1 MTVNLEDY
9 VASVRDFPIKGILF
23 RDVTPIMASPEAF
36 KECINK
42 IAEYGRKVGTD
53 VVVGPESRGYWFG
66 CPAALELG
74 VGFVPVRKPGKLPGE
89 TISCKY
95 DLEYGTNEVF
105 MHRNAIKPGQR
116 VLIVDD
122 LLATGG
128 TAKAMITMIEELGG
142 VVAGIVFVIELFG
155 NGMEGR
161 KELEGYDVYSML
173 YLSDQ

>member
-1 MTVNLEDY
+1 MAINLEDY
-9 VASVRDFPIKGILF
+9 IASIRDFPIEGILF
-23 RDVTPIMASPEAF
+23 RDVTPIMTCPEAYRESV
-36 KECINK
+36 KQ
-42 IAEYGRKVGTD
+42 IAEYGKKVGAD

-66 CPAALELG
+66 CPVAVELG
-74 VGFVPVRKPGKLPGE
+74 IGFAPVRKPGKLPRE

-95 DLEYGTNEVF
+95 DLEYGSNEVH
-105 MHRNAIKPGQR
+105 MHKDAIKPGQR

-128 TAKAMITMIEELGG
+128 TAKATAKMVEELGG
-142 VVAGIVFVIELFG
+142 VVAGIAFVVELYG

-161 KELEGYDVYSML
+161 KVLEGYDVFNIL